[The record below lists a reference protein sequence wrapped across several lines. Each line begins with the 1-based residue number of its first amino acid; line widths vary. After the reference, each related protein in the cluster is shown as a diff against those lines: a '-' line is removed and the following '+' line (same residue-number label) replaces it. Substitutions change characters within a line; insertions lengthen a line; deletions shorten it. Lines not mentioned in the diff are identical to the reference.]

1 MRLRALPA
9 IFALLLIS
17 AHLMREGQSILILP
31 CLALGGLAF
40 LRRAWTVRTLQTAL
54 ALAALEWIRTLLLI
68 REARLE
74 AGLPW
79 LRMSL
84 ILGGVAAFTLWAAWL
99 LRPEPKPLAEGAAP
113 A

>member
-9 IFALLLIS
+9 FLALLIFG
-17 AHLMREGQSILILP
+17 AHLMREGQSVLILP

-40 LRRAWTVRTLQTAL
+40 LGLTWAVRTLQAAL

-68 REARLE
+68 REVRLE

-99 LRPEPKPLAEGAAP
+99 LRPDPKPLAEGSAQA
-113 A
+113 